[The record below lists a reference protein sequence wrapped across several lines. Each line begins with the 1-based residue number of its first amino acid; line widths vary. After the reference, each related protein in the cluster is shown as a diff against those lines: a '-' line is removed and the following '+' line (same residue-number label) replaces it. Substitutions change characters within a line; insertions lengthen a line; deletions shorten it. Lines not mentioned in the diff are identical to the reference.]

1 MRSGYKQDME
11 SSEQT
16 LPLEPPRPATLEE
29 AWAVID
35 ALWAMNQALSQRV
48 THLEERLNLDSSN
61 SSKPPSSN
69 PPGKKLGK
77 FNRNKGDNR
86 KARGGQPGH
95 PGISRS
101 LLPPEKVTE
110 TFVCHPAPVCACG
123 GEIHV
128 SSRFLRHQIFE
139 VPEMTPLVW
148 EYQLHQGL
156 CLSCCERHTASLP
169 PGIPTGFLGP
179 RALGLQAMLVS
190 HFHLSKAKVQQLFAD
205 LFSLEVSTGALS
217 GSEATLAHALE
228 PLYAEAQAALQEA
241 DVVNVDETG
250 FRQGNADGQN
260 ATGKKAWVWVAV
272 STHLTVFRVALS
284 RGQDAAKA
292 LLGEDFKGLVGCDR
306 WSGYFWLPLA
316 QRAYCWAHLAREYQ
330 RIAQRSGESG
340 QLGQD
345 LLKVVEDVF
354 TARSENRL
362 ATEQDALRDRMCRLL
377 EQGNAYIPA
386 KGETSERAKTART
399 CRSLLAVEAAYWTF
413 ADHDH
418 VELTNNAAERAIRP
432 VVVWRKVCYGTQSE
446 RGSRLLERVFTVT
459 ATCRQQARPVW
470 QTLTQAIEAY
480 LGKGARPS
488 LIPSKQRESASQAL
502 FMQVA

>member
-1 MRSGYKQDME
+1 MRNGYKQDME
-11 SSEQT
+11 TSEQT

-29 AWAVID
+29 AWTVID

-48 THLEERLNLDSSN
+48 TDLEERLNLDSSN

-77 FNRNKGDNR
+77 FNRTKGDNR
-86 KARGGQPGH
+86 NPRGGQPGH
-95 PGISRS
+95 PGSSRS
-101 LLPPEKVTE
+101 LLPSENVTD
-110 TFVCHPAPVCACG
+110 TFVCHPPPVCACG
-123 GEIHV
+123 GKIRV
-128 SSRFLRHQIFE
+128 SQRFLRHQVFE
-139 VPEMTPLVW
+139 VPELTPLVW
-148 EYQLHQGL
+148 EYHLHQGL
-156 CLSCCERHTASLP
+156 SLSCCERHTAALP
-169 PGIPTGFLGP
+169 PGVPKGILGP

-190 HFHLSKAKVQQLFAD
+190 HFHLSKAKIQQLFAD
-205 LFSLEVSTGALS
+205 LFGLEVSTGTLS
-217 GSEATLAHALE
+217 ESEATLADALA
-228 PLYAEAQAALQEA
+228 PLYAEAQTALQQA

-272 STHLTVFRVALS
+272 SAHLTVFRVALS
-284 RGQDAAKA
+284 RGQEAAKA
-292 LLGEDFKGLVGCDR
+292 LLGADFKGMVGCDR

-330 RIAQRSGESG
+330 RIAQRSGESAR
-340 QLGQD
+340 LGED

-354 TARSENRL
+354 TARRDKCL
-362 ATEQDALRDRMCRLL
+362 ATEQEALRERMRRLL
-377 EQGNAYIPA
+377 EQGAASVPA
-386 KGETSERAKTART
+386 KGEKTERAKTART
-399 CRSLLAVEAAYWTF
+399 CRSLLAVEAAYWAF
-413 ADHDH
+413 AGHER

-459 ATCRQQARPVW
+459 ASCRQQARPVW
-470 QTLTQAIEAY
+470 QTLTQAIEAHF
-480 LGKGARPS
+480 GKGVRPS
-488 LIPSKQRESASQAL
+488 LIPSKQHDIASQAV